1 MEDSKSLVERT
12 KNKFYET
19 KSLVDAKLGDHLN
32 RSRSL
37 LSDVNSSLRKSTSED
52 HAHSQRY
59 FPEAF
64 VPFKSTS
71 ASDGL
76 RLDSSDP
83 LRCNTR
89 MVSPTYLSK
98 KNSALGMSE
107 TPRHVTQATWILKTS
122 NVTCNLSNNQV
133 EDEQEK
139 TPEILLK
146 DPADL
151 LRGESVIET
160 KYEDKLTELLRDKSF
175 EKAEAKTVPTGSNS
189 SMSYD
194 IVSSLDLPKR
204 TLNNKNVYGS
214 SEFVNSFLNNS
225 YNDLESLTQMLGSN
239 NANLSNPSNF
249 YNNFSKN
256 CDDTKNRLSHLDEM
270 FTEEFVNNSGVDF
283 NEQLDT
289 LTNTLL
295 KLNEQDKIKET
306 ELAPKVLVSEEG
318 QKRVNTPRKV
328 EFKQTPRISK
338 DATSGLETDLLSS
351 FTIIRDDRTGRKM
364 CRLSDFDKKFRASG
378 KSSSSV
384 EVQTE
389 SYSKETEPV
398 VKKHNTNV
406 KVVYRN
412 ANEGNVLTN
421 RADNLKKQ
429 DLYAQK
435 LLSNL
440 KSKLEM
446 RLEDHKE
453 PQLSGDD
460 NEEKQGIEGDIFYK
474 VKEYNDRIAVEERE
488 KMSRWR
494 AQREPMYELIN
505 YNRRLGLRNST
516 MCRGGRRNS
525 GILHSS
531 RPRNTINE
539 DVDKLYYISPSNRK
553 IVENDDYYGYDLAEE
568 DLVNQSRSKDQTVGT
583 YQRDSTASY
592 YNDDSA
598 GAFDTQVDD
607 KNALDPI
614 DNFDSWWRA
623 NTKELNMF
631 RAKLTTESKLT
642 L

>member
-19 KSLVDAKLGDHLN
+19 KNLVDAKLGDHLN

-37 LSDVNSSLRKSTSED
+37 LSDVNSSLKKSTSEESS
-52 HAHSQRY
+52 HSQRY

-71 ASDGL
+71 TI
-76 RLDSSDP
+76 DSFRPDNSDP

-122 NVTCNLSNNQV
+122 HVTCNLSNNQV

-151 LRGESVIET
+151 LKGESVIET

-175 EKAEAKTVPTGSNS
+175 EKAETKDVPAGSKS

-256 CDDTKNRLSHLDEM
+256 CDDTKNRLSQLNEM

-289 LTNTLL
+289 LATTLL
-295 KLNEQDKIKET
+295 KLNEQDKLKEI
-306 ELAPKVLVSEEG
+306 ELAPKVMVNEES
-318 QKRVNTPRKV
+318 QKKVNEPRKV

-338 DATSGLETDLLSS
+338 DATSGLETDLLGS

-364 CRLSDFDKKFRASG
+364 CRLSDFDKKFRTSG

-389 SYSKETEPV
+389 SYSKEPEPV
-398 VKKHNTNV
+398 VKKHSTNV

-412 ANEGNVLTN
+412 SNEGNVLTS
-421 RADNLKKQ
+421 RADDLKKH
-429 DLYAQK
+429 DVYAQK

-446 RLEDHKE
+446 RLEDDE
-453 PQLSGDD
+453 GEYLSDD
-460 NEEKQGIEGDIFYK
+460 GEQKQSRERDIFDE
-474 VKEYNDRIAVEERE
+474 VKEYNDRIAIKERE

-494 AQREPMYELIN
+494 AQREPIYDLMN
-505 YNRRLGLRNST
+505 YNLKLGIRNST
-516 MCRGGRRNS
+516 MCRGGRRNTR
-525 GILHSS
+525 ILHSS

-539 DVDKLYYISPSNRK
+539 NVDQLYYISPSNRK
-553 IVENDDYYGYDLAEE
+553 IVENDDYYGYDFTEE
-568 DLVNQSRSKDQTVGT
+568 DLVNGNRSNNKTVAT
-583 YQRDSTASY
+583 NQYDSTMNY
-592 YNDDSA
+592 DNDDSA
-598 GAFDTQVDD
+598 GDFDIEVDD
-607 KNALDPI
+607 KDEFDPI
-614 DNFDSWWRA
+614 DNFDNWWRA

-631 RAKLTTESKLT
+631 RDKLTTQSKLM

>member
-19 KSLVDAKLGDHLN
+19 KSMVDAKLGDHLN

-37 LSDVNSSLRKSTSED
+37 LSDVNSSLRKSTSEESS
-52 HAHSQRY
+52 HSQRY

-64 VPFKSTS
+64 VPFKSTGAIDS
-71 ASDGL
+71 L
-76 RLDSSDP
+76 RSDSSDP

-107 TPRHVTQATWILKTS
+107 TPRHVTQASWILKTS

-151 LRGESVIET
+151 LKGESVIET

-175 EKAEAKTVPTGSNS
+175 EKAETKTTPAGSNS

-204 TLNNKNVYGS
+204 TLDNKDVYGS

-225 YNDLESLTQMLGSN
+225 YNDLESLTQILGSS

-256 CDDTKNRLSHLDEM
+256 CDDTKNRLSQLNEM
-270 FTEEFVNNSGVDF
+270 FTEEFVNNCGVDF
-283 NEQLDT
+283 NQQLNT

-306 ELAPKVLVSEEG
+306 ELAPKVLVNEES
-318 QKRVNTPRKV
+318 QKKANEPRRV

-338 DATSGLETDLLSS
+338 DATSGLETDLHST
-351 FTIIRDDRTGRKM
+351 FTIIREDRTGRKM

-389 SYSKETEPV
+389 SQSREPEPV

-406 KVVYRN
+406 KVVYRSS
-412 ANEGNVLTN
+412 NEGNVLAN
-421 RADNLKKQ
+421 RADDLKKH
-429 DLYAQK
+429 DVYAQK

-446 RLEDHKE
+446 RLEDYKGA
-453 PQLSGDD
+453 QLSD
-460 NEEKQGIEGDIFYK
+460 NDERKQGIENDIFDE
-474 VKEYNDRIAVEERE
+474 VKEYNDRIAMKERE
-488 KMSRWR
+488 KMCRWR
-494 AQREPMYELIN
+494 AQREPIYDLMN
-505 YNRRLGLRNST
+505 YNLKLGIRNST
-516 MCRGGRRNS
+516 MCRGGRRNTR
-525 GILHSS
+525 ILHTS

-539 DVDKLYYISPSNRK
+539 SVDQLYYISPSNRK
-553 IVENDDYYGYDLAEE
+553 IVENDDYYGYDLTEE
-568 DLVNQSRSKDQTVGT
+568 DLVNQNRSYNRAMGANQYV
-583 YQRDSTASY
+583 STMNY
-592 YNDDSA
+592 DNNDD
-598 GAFDTQVDD
+598 GGDFDIHVDN
-607 KNALDPI
+607 KEEFDPI
-614 DNFDSWWRA
+614 DNFDNWWRA

-631 RAKLTTESKLT
+631 RDKLTTQSKLI